1 MLCSIWIDPV
11 TFSFLWIDNIANRY
25 NPLRNTQAI
34 SSHTQVVNI
43 AYFFDFPFEVVSDKS
58 KQHKY
63 EEETSQELLMLS
75 PVTF

>member
-1 MLCSIWIDPV
+1 MLCTIWIDPV

-43 AYFFDFPFEVVSDKS
+43 AYFFEFPFEGVSGKS

-63 EEETSQELLMLS
+63 KEETLQEDLL
-75 PVTF
+75 